1 MESSKY
7 RYGSWALGIIVL
19 YEMVIW
25 RQNSSALVIGVPYLM
40 LATLI
45 SGLCALTVVA
55 HRSRQNHAPL
65 ESSITFLTMSPQ
77 ILFWTA
83 VQIMVLGTLNVFDFE
98 RYEVGSALRIGI
110 SYALVAVFFVA
121 CYRLLAIAE
130 NPNQTGG
137 YIPLNYFGLSRSRRL
152 LFIAFGGYVNCSLLT
167 IASLEVSIEHG
178 WAPHALLPPAASLLM
193 VTIMSLITL
202 LCIANRYRHTPK
214 QSSTLERFIIFFAI
228 SCLIGI
234 GFIDVYLD
242 HECYLYVLDCLT
254 VLACSLSTVYLS
266 RLHTSSNS

>member
-7 RYGSWALGIIVL
+7 RYGSWVLGIIVL
-19 YEMVIW
+19 YEMVVW
-25 RQNSSALVIGVPYLM
+25 RQNPSALVIGLPYLM

-45 SGLCALTVVA
+45 SSLCALTVA
-55 HRSRQNHAPL
+55 AYRSRQDHALL
-65 ESSITFLTMSPQ
+65 ESSTTFLKMSPP

-83 VQIMVLGTLNVFDFE
+83 AQLMVLGTLNVFDFE
-98 RYEVGSALRIGI
+98 RDEPGTGLRMTIG
-110 SYALVAVFFVA
+110 YATVVVFFVA

-130 NPNQTGG
+130 DPNQTGG
-137 YIPLNYFGLSRSRRL
+137 YIPLKVFGLSRSRRL
-152 LFIAFGGYVNCSLLT
+152 LFTAFGGYVNCSLLT
-167 IASLEVSIEHG
+167 IASLEVSLEHG
-178 WAPHALLPPAASLLM
+178 WAPHALLAPAASLLM
-193 VTIMSLITL
+193 VTIMSLITM

-214 QSSTLERFIIFFAI
+214 HSYTLERFIFISAI
-228 SCLIGI
+228 SFLIGI

-266 RLHTSSNS
+266 RLHPSSNS